1 MAYNEDV
8 SAGHDTMSYE
18 CPEHISFFEDFEV
31 PYSSSALGDITG
43 LRVLDLGCGSGR
55 LSRWLRTYKGAGEV
69 IGMDS
74 SEHMINQAREF
85 ENKEPLGIQYH
96 VGDVSEPF
104 EAAVGEG
111 FDVVYG
117 AFFLHYSSDKEML
130 KNMIV
135 NIHRVL
141 KKGGIF
147 VTTNDDPGDDK
158 STGVEG
164 IPNGKTRI
172 FAREPAQEGDPATLT
187 FYTGGRPIPNCQF
200 QNYYWK
206 QETYEKL
213 FGEAGFKNFTCERA
227 LQFKPSRAV
236 IRAVKN

>member
-1 MAYNEDV
+1 MQNQQPKMQIPNPKNLKAQPQSQNPNNKIAIVAIE
-8 SAGHDTMSYE
+8 
-18 CPEHISFFEDFEV
+18 
-31 PYSSSALGDITG
+31 
-43 LRVLDLGCGSGR
+43 
-55 LSRWLRTYKGAGEV
+55 
-69 IGMDS
+69 
-74 SEHMINQAREF
+74 QAREF

-96 VGDVSEPF
+96 VGDVSKPF

-164 IPNGKTRI
+164 IPNGKTR
-172 FAREPAQEGDPATLT
+172 
-187 FYTGGRPIPNCQF
+187 
-200 QNYYWK
+200 
-206 QETYEKL
+206 
-213 FGEAGFKNFTCERA
+213 
-227 LQFKPSRAV
+227 
-236 IRAVKN
+236 